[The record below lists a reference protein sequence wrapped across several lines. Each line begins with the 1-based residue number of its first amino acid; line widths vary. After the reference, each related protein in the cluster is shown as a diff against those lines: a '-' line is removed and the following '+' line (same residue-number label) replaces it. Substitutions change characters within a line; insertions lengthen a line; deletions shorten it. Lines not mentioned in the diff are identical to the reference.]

1 MKRLNN
7 KGFAISTLL
16 YGSILIIFLIV
27 VALMA
32 TLGTTRKNTKNLMYQ
47 IDDELNRYSNI
58 NQHFVYDQDIDDEAG
73 RKIFILEDGWYLIE
87 LWDTTNKFSG
97 VAYFKKDEKIN
108 VYLKAKDAD
117 EVSYITFGENPNE
130 ADIKHFSA
138 VKYTA
143 ESKTNSEFKISKL
156 SNDPENKVPIP
167 EQETKLNNVQY
178 IRDCMNSINNNSWVF
193 WTEIQAYDNNN
204 NKIDLSSKTWEF
216 DNKGGTTGSG
226 GIDAQ
231 KVIFDNKIS
240 KQESGTYFGVKNTD
254 TSKSLC
260 ITINLGSKYNL
271 SEIAVWHFHED
282 FRKYPNHKISV
293 SETNEDGS
301 FREVYSGSRKET
313 LLGIRYAD
321 RYIIN

>member
-117 EVSYITFGENPNE
+117 EVSYITFGENPNSPS
-130 ADIKHFSA
+130 IKHFDA
-138 VKYTA
+138 VKYKDDNK
-143 ESKTNSEFKISKL
+143 ELSEFRITKTSDNNRDQNPL
-156 SNDPENKVPIP
+156 PPTTD
-167 EQETKLNNVQY
+167 TKLNNVRY
-178 IRDCMNSINNNSWVF
+178 VKDCVTNTSTNNNTAA
-193 WTEIQAYDNNN
+193 WTEVQLFDDTHNNILGN
-204 NKIDLSSKTWEF
+204 SSNFTKSYINDKT
-216 DNKGGTTGSG
+216 
-226 GIDAQ
+226 Q
-231 KVIFDNKIS
+231 
-240 KQESGTYFGVKNTD
+240 SGTEAAITDSIIHDYSREGYFAFNSEVNNAEK
-254 TSKSLC
+254 C
-260 ITINLGSKYNL
+260 IEFTLNKEYNL
-271 SEIAVWHFHED
+271 SEIAIWHFHHD
-282 FRKYPNHKISV
+282 FRSYKNNKIYVAGNSKSYRQV
-293 SETNEDGS
+293 NTDN
-301 FREVYSGSRKET
+301 REITET

-321 RYIIN
+321 RYTIN